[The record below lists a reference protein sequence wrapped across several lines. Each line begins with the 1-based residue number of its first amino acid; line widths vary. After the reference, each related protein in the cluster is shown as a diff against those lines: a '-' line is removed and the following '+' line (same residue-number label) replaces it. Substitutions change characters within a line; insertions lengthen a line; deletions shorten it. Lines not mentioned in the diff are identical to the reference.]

1 MPQLS
6 QLGLPDD
13 TSQYAST
20 AMILGGAVLAGL
32 FECFVIVIVAR
43 WITRRWGGV
52 LSRSLISRTTAPLLC
67 LSPFPNLLVALP
79 ATALREPALSTLK
92 HALWI
97 AIILLITWLLT
108 RLALVASDTVK
119 AAFPINI
126 ADNRRARRMV
136 TLVQILRQTA
146 TVVIVVIGIS
156 AAIMTFPQARSV
168 GASMLASAGIAAL
181 VIGMAARPALSNII
195 AGVQIALAEPIALDD
210 VVIVEGEW
218 GRIEEITMTYV
229 VVQVWDLRRLII
241 PLSHFIER
249 PFQNWTRQ
257 NADLMGTVFVH
268 TDFTVPVDSVRAELT
283 RILEATALWDK
294 KVNVVHVTDAVNGR
308 LELRLLMSAASAP
321 ILWDLRCHVRE
332 RIIDFIRANY
342 PGSLVRTRLELIGND
357 KGFDRAP
364 AASDPRP
371 GNAAPA

>member
-1 MPQLS
+1 MPQLT
-6 QLGLPDD
+6 QLGLPGEMAQA
-13 TSQYAST
+13 TST
-20 AMILGGAVLAGL
+20 AMILGGAILAG
-32 FECFVIVIVAR
+32 FVECLVILTVAR
-43 WITRRWGGV
+43 WLTRRWGGV
-52 LSRSLISRTTAPLLC
+52 FSRSLVRRVTAPLLC
-67 LSPFPNLLVALP
+67 LSPFPNLLVALT
-79 ATALREPALSTLK
+79 ATTIREPALSTIK

-97 AIILLITWLLT
+97 AVILLFTWLLT
-108 RLALVASDTVK
+108 RLAMVATDTVK
-119 AAFPINI
+119 AAFPVNI

-195 AGVQIALAEPIALDD
+195 AGVQIALAEPISLDD

-249 PFQNWTRQ
+249 PFQNWTRL

-283 RILEATALWDK
+283 RILEATNLWDK

-308 LELRLLMSAASAP
+308 LELRLLMSASSAP
-321 ILWDLRCHVRE
+321 ILWDLRCLVRE
-332 RIIDFIRANY
+332 KIVDFIRAHY
-342 PGSLVRTRLELIGND
+342 PGSLVRTRLELLD
-357 KGFDRAP
+357 KGGAADHQPEARDPHASGAP
-364 AASDPRP
+364 SV
-371 GNAAPA
+371 